1 MDDSSSW
8 GRLVLSFLS
17 GKVHVHV
24 ISPLPFGLVSSD
36 RKRSARSSDLS
47 SFSAEPAVES
57 FPRSMADDFTGPFA
71 HAVFQATAARRVL
84 AAAVRL
90 SVWPRKHM
98 RISALLVWFL
108 SSSIDL
114 AMLYLHHCAC
124 DEAREVGFFS
134 HRSVA
139 ALTMLDWLL
148 QDQTYRHVL
157 TAVDFVGD
165 QYRQLADVFLMDSL
179 VAEYIVRRNAH
190 GVTVD
195 LAQSILVLLRLWSH
209 RPRSARVTRWLQRLL
224 WHRHTRRRYGVCLR
238 RNFMLGITSF
248 PLQRELSDHEITQR
262 VLRECFD
269 M

>member
-1 MDDSSSW
+1 M
-8 GRLVLSFLS
+8 
-17 GKVHVHV
+17 
-24 ISPLPFGLVSSD
+24 
-36 RKRSARSSDLS
+36 
-47 SFSAEPAVES
+47 
-57 FPRSMADDFTGPFA
+57 
-71 HAVFQATAARRVL
+71 
-84 AAAVRL
+84 
-90 SVWPRKHM
+90 
-98 RISALLVWFL
+98 
-108 SSSIDL
+108 
-114 AMLYLHHCAC
+114 
-124 DEAREVGFFS
+124 
-134 HRSVA
+134 
-139 ALTMLDWLL
+139 
-148 QDQTYRHVL
+148 
-157 TAVDFVGD
+157 GD

-195 LAQSILVLLRLWSH
+195 LAQSILVLLRSWSH

>member
-1 MDDSSSW
+1 
-8 GRLVLSFLS
+8 
-17 GKVHVHV
+17 
-24 ISPLPFGLVSSD
+24 
-36 RKRSARSSDLS
+36 
-47 SFSAEPAVES
+47 
-57 FPRSMADDFTGPFA
+57 
-71 HAVFQATAARRVL
+71 
-84 AAAVRL
+84 
-90 SVWPRKHM
+90 M

-114 AMLYLHHCAC
+114 AMLFLQHCAC

-238 RNFMLGITSF
+238 RNFMLGITLF